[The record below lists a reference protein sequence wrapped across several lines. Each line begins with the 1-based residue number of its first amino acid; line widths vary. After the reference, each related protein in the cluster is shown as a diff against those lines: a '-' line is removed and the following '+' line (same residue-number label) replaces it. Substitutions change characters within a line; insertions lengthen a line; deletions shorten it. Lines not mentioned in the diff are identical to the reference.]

1 MNKAEYM
8 RELERLLQNIPENER
23 VEALTYYEEY
33 FNDAGEENEQQV
45 ISELGAPS
53 RVADNIKEGLRG
65 SMGYQ
70 NTGTGYQN
78 TGFQHIGTQNV
89 YTGTPPAGAACGNG
103 GNSNT
108 GEMPAWAIVLI
119 VIGCIFVSPILLGV
133 AGTALGMIASAVL
146 TLLGCIIGFGAG
158 AVALLVAGIV
168 CMIVGFPALFIEGFA
183 GMVLLGVGLLLMAIG
198 LLMLLATIWL
208 CGWALPTFIKWIIRM
223 CKKPFHKK
231 QNGGM

>member
-1 MNKAEYM
+1 MNRAEYM

-33 FNDAGEENEQQV
+33 FNDAGAENEQQV
-45 ISELGAPS
+45 IAELGAPS

-65 SMGYQ
+65 NMGCQ

-89 YTGTPPAGAACGNG
+89 YTGAPPAGGISG
-103 GNSNT
+103 GSSD
-108 GEMPAWAIVLI
+108 MPAWAIVLI
-119 VIGCIFVSPILLGV
+119 VIGCIFVSPILIGI
-133 AGTALGMIASAVL
+133 AGTGLGMIASVVL
-146 TLLGCIIGFGAG
+146 GLLGCIIGFGAS

-168 CMIVGFPALFIEGFA
+168 CLVVGFPALFIDGFA
-183 GMVLLGVGLLLMAIG
+183 GMVMIGVGCLLIAIS

-208 CGWALPTFIKWIIRM
+208 CGWAFPTFIKWVIRM

>member
-8 RELERLLQNIPENER
+8 RELEGLLQNIPDNER

-45 ISELGAPS
+45 ISELGEPS

-65 SMGYQ
+65 NMGYQ

-89 YTGTPPAGAACGNG
+89 YTGAPPAGSAG
-103 GNSNT
+103 GS
-108 GEMPAWAIVLI
+108 GSDMPAWAIVLI
-119 VIGCIFVSPILLGV
+119 VLGCLLVSPIILGV

-146 TLLGCIIGFGAG
+146 GLLGCIIGLGAG
-158 AVALLVAGIV
+158 GAALLVAGIV
-168 CMIVGFPALFIEGFA
+168 CLIVGFPALFINGFA
-183 GMVLLGVGLLLMAIG
+183 GMVLIGIGLLLTAIG
-198 LLMLLATIWL
+198 LLLLLATIWL
-208 CGWALPTFIKWIIRM
+208 CGWAFPTFIKWIIRM

>member
-1 MNKAEYM
+1 MNRAEYM

-33 FNDAGEENEQQV
+33 FNDAGVENEQQV
-45 ISELGAPS
+45 IAELGAPS

-65 SMGYQ
+65 NMGYQ

-89 YTGTPPAGAACGNG
+89 YTGASPAGGISSG
-103 GNSNT
+103 SGD
-108 GEMPAWAIVLI
+108 MPTWAIVLI
-119 VIGCIFVSPILLGV
+119 VIGCIFVSPILIGF
-133 AGTALGMIASAVL
+133 AATALGMIASVVL
-146 TLLGCIIGFGAG
+146 GLLGCIIGFGAS
-158 AVALLVAGIV
+158 AVGLLVAGIV
-168 CMIVGFPALFIEGFA
+168 CLVVGFPALFIDGFA
-183 GMVLLGVGLLLMAIG
+183 GMVMIGVGCLLIAIS

-208 CGWALPTFIKWIIRM
+208 CGWALPTFIKWVIRM